1 MIVFQLTIP
10 GNVDFVDSA
19 VEAIRLK
26 TDVQLDEARRGDLG
40 QFMTNWNIAKF
51 MSSLVTREE
60 YPQAVNQFRILDPG
74 AGVGS
79 LSAALVLHLCS
90 NERKFDALEV
100 TAFEIDQTM
109 RSGLAETGALLESNG
124 FCHHHIIES
133 DFIEAAVELLHPSIK
148 VSEGKSVNYD
158 FVILNPPYKK
168 ISSSSL
174 HRQLLRKV
182 GIEATNLYTAFWQLS
197 ILLAKPG
204 AQVCA
209 IVPRSF
215 CNGTYFSGFRK
226 FLKSSCDIHHIH
238 VFDSR
243 KEAFSQNDVLQE
255 NVIFHCIKKSSQST
269 KTAPKIVVSRS
280 ADDSFLDLTSI
291 ALEASQVWDC
301 SKDNFIFIPTTN
313 QSLGIIESIRS
324 LPNSLGDLGLKV
336 STGPVVQFRLRPSL
350 SFESGAPMIYCS
362 NMKNGVVIHNPY
374 AKKSPPFIRVD
385 DVSRKWLVENSCYLV
400 VRRFSSKEEKRRIV
414 CAVHNPG
421 LVAEPI
427 HEFLGIDNKLN
438 YFYSPSSRLSAEVAH
453 GLFVFLSSSFVD
465 SYYRLVS
472 GHTQVNSG
480 DLRSLR
486 YPSLSML
493 RSVGSSFM
501 KNFSNR
507 QESIDSYAFQYF
519 NGLRSSNGRAGV
531 SFNSCPNIDE
541 DLPLIGKVA

>member
-1 MIVFQLTIP
+1 MELI
-10 GNVDFVDSA
+10 DSA

-26 TDVQLDEARRGDLG
+26 TDIQLDEANRGDLG

-51 MSSLVTREE
+51 MSSLVKRDE
-60 YPQAVNQFRILDPG
+60 YPQSVNQIRILDPG

-79 LSAALVLHLCS
+79 LSAALVLHLCAS
-90 NERKFDALEV
+90 DRRFNALEV

-109 RSGLAETGALLESNG
+109 RSGLTETGVLLESNG
-124 FCHHHIIES
+124 FCHHHIVES
-133 DFIEAAVELLHPSIK
+133 DFIEAAVDLLDPSIK
-148 VSEGKSVNYD
+148 VSAGELDNYD

-204 AQVCA
+204 AQICA

-226 FLKSSCDIHHIH
+226 FLKLSCDIHHIH

-255 NVIFHCIKKSSQST
+255 NVIFHCIKKSSPSI
-269 KTAPKIVVSRS
+269 KAAPKVVVSRS
-280 ADDSFLDLTSI
+280 ADDSFSDLTSI
-291 ALEASQVWDC
+291 VLEANQVWDR

-313 QSLGIIESIRS
+313 ESLKVIESIRL
-324 LPNSLGDLGLKV
+324 LPNSLEDLGLKV

-362 NMKNGVVIHNPY
+362 NMKSGVVVHNPY
-374 AKKSPPFIRVD
+374 SKKSPPFIRVD
-385 DVSRKWLVENSCYLV
+385 DASKKWLVANSCYLV
-400 VRRFSSKEEKRRIV
+400 IRRFSSKEEKRRIV

-421 LVAEPI
+421 LDAELVD
-427 HEFLGIDNKLN
+427 EFLGIDNKLN
-438 YFYSPSSRLSAEVAH
+438 YFYSPSSRLTTDVAH
-453 GLFVFLSSSFVD
+453 GLFVFLSSTFVD

-480 DLRSLR
+480 DLRSLK

-493 RSVGSSFM
+493 KSVGASFM
-501 KNFSNR
+501 RNFSNR
-507 QESIDSYAFQYF
+507 QESIDSYAFKYF
-519 NGLRSSNGRAGV
+519 DGLRSSNCKAG
-531 SFNSCPNIDE
+531 SSLNSCPDVG
-541 DLPLIGKVA
+541 DSLLLISNVA